1 MKRSIP
7 ILSAAVLTLALAGCG
22 DKTKADAET
31 AANQAEQALDS
42 AGAMASNVALDAQQA
57 LSPTPAG
64 QEFIDRMAKSDAYE
78 IAAAKLAVTN
88 ASSQAV
94 KDFAAEMIKA
104 HTDSTARI
112 KAAAATANPAL
123 TPNAEL
129 TADQQDDL
137 ADLGKKKGAE
147 FDKDYVDDQVDAH
160 EDAVVLLRDYSA
172 KGDTPALRTVAGE
185 LLPTV
190 QGHLDHARKLDQ

>member
-1 MKRSIP
+1 MKSHVHFVSAAALMLA
-7 ILSAAVLTLALAGCG
+7 LSAGG
-22 DKTKADAET
+22 DRTQATADA
-31 AANQAEQALDS
+31 AANQAEQVADS

-104 HTDSTARI
+104 HTDSTAKV
-112 KAAAATANPAL
+112 KAAAGLANPPL
-123 TPNAEL
+123 TPNAAL
-129 TADQQDDL
+129 TNDQQEDL
-137 ADLGKKKGAE
+137 AELGKKKGAA
-147 FDKDYVDDQVDAH
+147 FDEDYIDEQVDAH

-172 KGDTPALRTVAGE
+172 KGDTPALRDVAGE
-185 LLPTV
+185 LLPVV
-190 QGHLDHARKLDQ
+190 QGHLDHAKRLEK

>member
-1 MKRSIP
+1 MKSHVHFVSAAALMLA
-7 ILSAAVLTLALAGCG
+7 LSACG
-22 DKTKADAET
+22 DRTQATADA
-31 AANQAEQALDS
+31 AANQAEQVADS

-104 HTDSTARI
+104 HTDSTAKV
-112 KAAAATANPAL
+112 KAAAGLANPPL
-123 TPNAEL
+123 TPNTAL
-129 TADQQDDL
+129 TADQQEDL
-137 ADLGKKKGAE
+137 AELGKKKGAA
-147 FDKDYVDDQVDAH
+147 FDEDYVDEQVDAH

-172 KGDTPALRTVAGE
+172 KGDTPALRDVAGE
-185 LLPTV
+185 LLPVV
-190 QGHLDHARKLDQ
+190 QGHLDHAKRLEK

>member
-1 MKRSIP
+1 MKSHVHFVSAAALMLA
-7 ILSAAVLTLALAGCG
+7 LSACG
-22 DKTKADAET
+22 DRTQATADA
-31 AANQAEQALDS
+31 AANQAEQVADS

-104 HTDSTARI
+104 HTESTAKV
-112 KAAAATANPAL
+112 KAAAGLANPPL
-123 TPNAEL
+123 TPNAAL
-129 TADQQDDL
+129 TNDQQEDL
-137 ADLGKKKGAE
+137 AELGKKKGAA
-147 FDKDYVDDQVDAH
+147 FDEDYIDEQVDAH

-172 KGDTPALRTVAGE
+172 KGDTPALRDVAGE
-185 LLPTV
+185 LLPVV
-190 QGHLDHARKLDQ
+190 QGHLDHAKRLEK

>member
-1 MKRSIP
+1 MKSHVHFVSAAALMLA
-7 ILSAAVLTLALAGCG
+7 LSACG
-22 DKTKADAET
+22 DRTQATADA
-31 AANQAEQALDS
+31 AANQAEQVADS

-104 HTDSTARI
+104 HTDSTAKV
-112 KAAAATANPAL
+112 KAAAGLANPPL
-123 TPNAEL
+123 TPNAAL
-129 TADQQDDL
+129 TNDQQEDL
-137 ADLGKKKGAE
+137 AELGKKKGAA
-147 FDKDYVDDQVDAH
+147 FDEDYIDEQVDAH

-172 KGDTPALRTVAGE
+172 KGDTPALRDVAGE
-185 LLPTV
+185 LLPVV
-190 QGHLDHARKLDQ
+190 QGHLDHAKRLEK

>member
-1 MKRSIP
+1 MKRSIS
-7 ILSAAVLTLALAGCG
+7 IVSAATLVLALSACG
-22 DKTKADAET
+22 DRTQANADA

-57 LSPTPAG
+57 LSPTPAA

-104 HTDSTARI
+104 HTDSTAQV

-129 TADQQDDL
+129 TTDQRDDL
-137 ADLGKKKGAE
+137 AELGKMKGAE
-147 FDKDYVDDQVDAH
+147 FDKDYIDDQVDAH

-172 KGDTPALRTVAGE
+172 KGDTPALRTAAGD
-185 LLPTV
+185 LLPVV
-190 QGHLDHARKLDQ
+190 QGHLDHARRLKK